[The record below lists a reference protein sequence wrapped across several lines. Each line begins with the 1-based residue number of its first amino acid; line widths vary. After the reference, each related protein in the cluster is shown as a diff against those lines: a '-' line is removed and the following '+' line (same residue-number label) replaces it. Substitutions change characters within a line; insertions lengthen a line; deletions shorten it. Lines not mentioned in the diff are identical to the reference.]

1 MERRGRMRRLL
12 VLAPLMLLALELIG
26 AGPAAADTSL
36 TTGRVEADPSGSIDV
51 SVGRTVTS
59 DGEGAG
65 LAAGRGPV
73 EIGNENVCR
82 APLSAGGGPCPVEP
96 SPGGGPAVDPV
107 VLAQEARARLAIP
120 APEIRL
126 NPSTRQDQLVQVAT
140 WMWVDSSTWGSRSA
154 TAAVPG
160 VAVTATAAAQRVV
173 WDMGNGDRVTCTG
186 PGTPY
191 DTSRG
196 EAEQRSDCSYTYR
209 HAGYF
214 TVTATVEWAAAWSG
228 PGAGG
233 SLPTLTRSASVPVRV
248 VEGQAINTG

>member
-1 MERRGRMRRLL
+1 MAYFLF
-12 VLAPLMLLALELIG
+12 LAGGAL
-26 AGPAAADTSL
+26 ADTR
-36 TTGRVEADPSGSIDV
+36 TTFGADVDQGGSIDI
-51 SVGRTVTS
+51 SVGQTLTY

-65 LAAGRGPV
+65 RGAGGGRV
-73 EIGNENVCR
+73 EVGNEDVCR
-82 APLSAGGGPCPVEP
+82 APLSAGGGPCPVEL
-96 SPGGGPAVDPV
+96 SPGGGGPAADPV
-107 VLAQEARARLAIP
+107 VLAQDARARLAIP

-126 NPSTRQDQLVQVAT
+126 NPSTSQDQLVQVAT
-140 WMWVDSSTWGSRSA
+140 WMWVDGSTWGSRSA

-160 VAVTATAAAQRVV
+160 VAVTATAAAQRVT

-191 DTSRG
+191 DTTRG
-196 EAEQRSDCSYTYR
+196 EGEQRSDCSYTYR

-228 PGAGG
+228 PGVGG
-233 SLPTLTRSASVPVRV
+233 SLPALSRSASVRVRV

>member
-1 MERRGRMRRLL
+1 MRRLAAAAVAATAAL
-12 VLAPLMLLALELIG
+12 VFLARH
-26 AGPAAADTSL
+26 AAADTR
-36 TTGRVEADPSGSIDV
+36 TTFGADVDQGGDVNV
-51 SVGRTVTS
+51 SVGQTLTS
-59 DGEGAG
+59 DGEGAS
-65 LAAGRGPV
+65 LAPGRGPV
-73 EIGNENVCR
+73 EVGNEDVCR
-82 APLSAGGGPCPVEP
+82 APLSAGGGLCPAEA

-120 APEIRL
+120 IPEIRL

-140 WMWVDSSTWGSRSA
+140 WMWVDGSTWGSRSA

-160 VAVTATAAAQRVV
+160 VAVTATAAAQHVV

-186 PGTPY
+186 AGTPY
-191 DTSRG
+191 DTSRREG
-196 EAEQRSDCSYTYR
+196 EQSSDCSYTYR

-228 PGAGG
+228 PGVGG
-233 SLPTLTRSASVPVRV
+233 PLPTLTRSASVPVRV